1 MVTREDV
8 VAEARKY
15 LGVRWV
21 HQGRA
26 SVGLDCAGLL
36 IRVHQ
41 GLALPVADMKGYRRS
56 SESVAFLNHIRRQT
70 TLAEAPAPGH
80 IGMFA
85 ESTFACHTGIFSEKN
100 GVLHL
105 IHAKLSAGKVIEEPF
120 IGDLV
125 KQLIEVRA
133 INGLDS

>member
-1 MVTREDV
+1 MATKADV
-8 VAEARKY
+8 IAAARQY

-26 SVGLDCAGLL
+26 AVGIDCAGLL
-36 IRVHQ
+36 VRVHRDI
-41 GLALPVADMKGYRRS
+41 GLPVEDLKGYKRS
-56 SESVAFLNHIRRQT
+56 SDTLAFLQHIRKQT
-70 TLAEAPAPGH
+70 TFLQLPEPGA

-85 ESTFACHTGIFSEKN
+85 EATFPCHTGIFSEKN

-105 IHAKLSAGKVIEEPF
+105 IHAKMAAGKVIEEPF

-125 KQLIEVRA
+125 KQLVEVRG
-133 INGLDS
+133 IIGLDD

>member
-1 MVTREDV
+1 MPTTADV
-8 VAEARKY
+8 IAEARKY

-26 SVGLDCAGLL
+26 AVGIDCAGLL

-41 GLALPVADMKGYRRS
+41 GLGLPVADRKGYRRS
-56 SESVAFLNHIRRQT
+56 SDSIEFLEHIRQQT
-70 TLAEAPAPGH
+70 SAGLEPVPGA

-85 ESTFACHTGIFSEKN
+85 ESTFACHTGIFSEKH

-105 IHAKLSAGKVIEEPF
+105 IHAKMSAGKVIEEPF
-120 IGDLV
+120 IGALV
-125 KQLIEVRA
+125 SQLIEVRH
-133 INGLDS
+133 INGLED